1 MVVFIDRTADDRKHS
16 AALFSQIP
24 FLVTRMTSSDDAEM
38 VEHVP
43 HAPDPERPS
52 RRRFFALGASA
63 AALVASRPVNAQPPR
78 GRAPS
83 PFPTGPT
90 GSGRPDPSTVWT
102 DPLLRLVRRITMGM
116 TSADVTLARSL
127 GYAGYLDYQL
137 RVSAIDD
144 SAIESTIATR
154 LPFTQMTLP
163 QLATQDG
170 GEVENQLSDAS
181 WYRAASSNAQLRE
194 RMVEFWSD
202 HFTISMTKVGYLKM
216 ADDRDVIRANAL
228 GSFPTLLKATAES
241 GAMLVYLDQNRSRT
255 PTPNQN
261 YAREIMELHTLG
273 VDGGYS
279 QNDVAELS
287 RILTGWS
294 TGGAGVFS
302 FNRGFHDRNAKTF
315 MGRTFP
321 AMASTASTADMKAEG
336 DTAIQM
342 LIDHP
347 STARYVSWKMAR
359 WLLAYEPPPAVVTAT
374 AATYTRTGGNITAMV
389 RTILSSKN
397 LTASPAKYKRPF
409 HLAISGLRAMDAQ
422 ITNVRAARQRADQ
435 MGMPLFRWEQ
445 PNGYPDRIDWWSGL
459 VITRWSYMQYLSTLN
474 SATQTRVNSMQFRA
488 PDTPDGVITQINTRL
503 FGGEM
508 PTSLRTQLVTYLR
521 GGTYNDTRV
530 RETLS
535 LAASAQEF
543 QWY

>member
-1 MVVFIDRTADDRKHS
+1 
-16 AALFSQIP
+16 
-24 FLVTRMTSSDDAEM
+24 
-38 VEHVP
+38 
-43 HAPDPERPS
+43 
-52 RRRFFALGASA
+52 
-63 AALVASRPVNAQPPR
+63 
-78 GRAPS
+78 
-83 PFPTGPT
+83 
-90 GSGRPDPSTVWT
+90 
-102 DPLLRLVRRITMGM
+102 
-116 TSADVTLARSL
+116 
-127 GYAGYLDYQL
+127 
-137 RVSAIDD
+137 
-144 SAIESTIATR
+144 
-154 LPFTQMTLP
+154 
-163 QLATQDG
+163 
-170 GEVENQLSDAS
+170 
-181 WYRAASSNAQLRE
+181 
-194 RMVEFWSD
+194 
-202 HFTISMTKVGYLKM
+202 MTKVGYLKM

-389 RTILSSKN
+389 RTILSSQN
-397 LTASPAKYKRPF
+397 LMASPAKYKRPF

-459 VITRWSYMQYLSTLN
+459 VITRWSYMQYLSALN

-488 PDTPDGVITQINTRL
+488 PDTPDGVIAQINTRL